1 MPTKFWFATPIY
13 KGALSDQEQALVGQ
27 EIDQA
32 IRESQTAAAF
42 GTPWREPALSTTF
55 KYDGQSNIIKERN
68 LHHLATQIAKHTQLF
83 CAELKIDRYQSM
95 DIENSW
101 LNISKPHGFQ
111 FTHSHEPSMVS
122 GVYYH
127 KTSGKDG
134 NIVFES
140 PNVYF
145 TAYDF
150 PNNSAECSQVAEY
163 APIAGRLL
171 LFPSWL
177 RHLVDVNRTNEERI
191 SLSFNLR
198 LQKKPG

>member
-1 MPTKFWFATPIY
+1 MPTRFWFATPIY
-13 KGALSDQEQALVGQ
+13 KGALSDEEQAQVGQ

-32 IRESQTAAAF
+32 IRDSQTAAAF

-68 LHHLATQIAKHTQLF
+68 LRHLAAQILKHTQLF
-83 CAELKIDRYQSM
+83 CADLKIDRYQSM

-101 LNISKPHGFQ
+101 INVSKPSGFQ
-111 FTHSHEPSMVS
+111 FSHTHEPSMVS

-127 KTSGKDG
+127 RTSGKDG
-134 NIVFES
+134 NIIFES

-145 TAYDF
+145 GAYDF
-150 PNNSAECSQVAEY
+150 PNNSAECQKQVEY
-163 APIAGRLL
+163 TPIAGRLL

-177 RHLVDVNRTNEERI
+177 SHLVDVNRTQEERI

-198 LQKKPG
+198 LRRKPD